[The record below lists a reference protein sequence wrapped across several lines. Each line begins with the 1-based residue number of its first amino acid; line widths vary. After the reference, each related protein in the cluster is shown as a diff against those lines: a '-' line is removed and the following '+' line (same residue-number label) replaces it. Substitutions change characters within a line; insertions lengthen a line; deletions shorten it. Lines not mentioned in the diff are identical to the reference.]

1 MLIAG
6 SSRRL
11 QTIAFPSPPVQTAMA
26 SAITQILGRPNAC
39 ENALEI
45 RRGYLKAMED
55 ALRVSLLI
63 HKDPR
68 LLFDTWARL
77 LPLIAQSH
85 ESDGSQPFATGIVR
99 SRDHGS
105 RRLAG

>member
-63 HKDPR
+63 HQDPR

-77 LPLIAQSH
+77 CLLYTSPS
-85 ESDGSQPFATGIVR
+85 P
-99 SRDHGS
+99 RD
-105 RRLAG
+105 

>member
-1 MLIAG
+1 
-6 SSRRL
+6 
-11 QTIAFPSPPVQTAMA
+11 MA

-63 HKDPR
+63 HQDPR

-77 LPLIAQSH
+77 LP
-85 ESDGSQPFATGIVR
+85 
-99 SRDHGS
+99 
-105 RRLAG
+105 

>member
-1 MLIAG
+1 
-6 SSRRL
+6 
-11 QTIAFPSPPVQTAMA
+11 MA

-55 ALRVSLLI
+55 ARRVSLLI
-63 HKDPR
+63 HQDPR